1 MTADMKILGWRAE
14 GLRCPDH
21 SINLIQK
28 KNSPYNISLIQMPNG
43 TGKTTTLTL
52 LRAALSGDVNWSDED
67 IKGFAKK
74 NSSLKKGIFEVFLL
88 LNNKKYPVV
97 LNFDFESNTYK
108 HQISFPGIGLR
119 PKFERP
125 PAFRNFMKG
134 EFVNFYIF
142 DGELAAHLLDKDY
155 THAEAVVEKL
165 FQVDQLIKM
174 SERTGFYWD
183 EKTKG
188 KSAKKQSGKTQRSNQ
203 VTKLRDKLSDLE
215 IKQDTL
221 SKEYLEITD
230 RVKEVN
236 QQYEEEIAK
245 SEELSERFSVAQKD
259 YNDSLVALNV
269 KARDLLDI
277 MACPHA
283 LTERFSSTL
292 IELKEGLDRVKLPE
306 SAAKE
311 FFVELADEEVCV
323 CGRPINKET
332 REKILER
339 SEYYLGSDDVS
350 LLNSMKTD
358 IEEALKGKSAL
369 NEKTLTQELNELDEL
384 RTKSRQAYN
393 DLDFVKNE
401 IDGIDPEAKKV
412 REELEKLM
420 TRQDEIE
427 SELKI
432 LNEDDPSGNE
442 GSNSIDTIKRL
453 LKEAEK
459 KLEEVTDTIN
469 LGKKRD
475 ILKNILIESY
485 DKSMSY
491 ITSEIRNETN
501 EKIEELM
508 PDNNIRIEKI
518 DKCLVL
524 KGQSG
529 GSAGEQLSIAYAFL
543 ATLFS
548 RSEHTLPFIVDS
560 PAGPIDLAIRPK
572 IGNLI
577 PQLTDQFVAFTI
589 SSEREKFVSALK
601 KKSESSIQ
609 YLTVFK
615 SGNNDLE
622 EDIKQEQDC
631 TQTQDG
637 YIVEGENFFNKFQ
650 IDEE

>member
-1 MTADMKILGWRAE
+1 MTAEMKILGWRAE

-52 LRAALSGDVNWSDED
+52 LRAALSGDANWGDED

-74 NSSLKKGIFEVFLL
+74 NSNLKKGIFEVFLL
-88 LNNKKYPVV
+88 LNNKKYPIV
-97 LNFDFESNTYK
+97 LDFDFESNTFK
-108 HQISFPGIGLR
+108 HQISFPGLGLR

-125 PAFRNFMKG
+125 QAFRNFMKG

-142 DGELAAHLLDKDY
+142 DGELAANLLDKNS
-155 THAEAVVEKL
+155 TEAEVVVEKL
-165 FQVDQLIKM
+165 FQVDQLLKL
-174 SERTGFYWD
+174 SERMGFYWD
-183 EKTKG
+183 QKTKD
-188 KSAKKQSGKTQRSNQ
+188 KSAKKQAGKTLRSNQ
-203 VTKLRDKLSDLE
+203 VKKLRDRLSELKK
-215 IKQDTL
+215 IQDGL
-221 SKEYLEITD
+221 SKEFIEITD
-230 RVKEVN
+230 RVKEVD
-236 QQYEEEIAK
+236 QQYEDEIAK
-245 SEELSERFSVAQKD
+245 SKKLSEKFSEAQKED
-259 YNDSLVALNV
+259 NDSLVAVNV
-269 KARDLLDI
+269 KARELLNI

-283 LTERFSSTL
+283 LTERFASTL

-311 FFVELADEEVCV
+311 FFVELADEDDCV

-332 REKILER
+332 RKKILER
-339 SEYYLGSDDVS
+339 AEYYLGSDEVS
-350 LLNSMKTD
+350 MLNSMKTD
-358 IEEALKGKSAL
+358 IEEALSGESAL
-369 NEKTLTQELNELDEL
+369 NEKILIQELNELGEL

-393 DLDFVKNE
+393 NLDFVKNE

-412 REELEKLM
+412 REELDKLK

-442 GSNSIDTIKRL
+442 DSNSIDTIKRL
-453 LKEAEK
+453 LDDAEK
-459 KLEEVTDTIN
+459 KLEEVTNTIN
-469 LGKKRD
+469 LSKKRD
-475 ILKNILIESY
+475 ILEKILIESY
-485 DKSMSY
+485 NKSMSY
-491 ITSEIRNETN
+491 ITSEICNETN
-501 EKIEELM
+501 NKIEELM
-508 PDNNIRIEKI
+508 PHNNIRIEKI

-548 RSEHTLPFIVDS
+548 RSEHSLPFIVDS

-601 KKSESSIQ
+601 KESGNSIQ

-615 SGNNDLE
+615 SGNEELE
-622 EDIKQEQDC
+622 EDVKQEQEF
-631 TQTQDG
+631 TQTLDG
-637 YIVEGENFFNKFQ
+637 YIVEGEVFFNKFQ